1 MFGSGSKRE
10 FGIYNGMTDPEEFIK
25 QFDLHALFEDWDD
38 AKQAVAI
45 KCFLSGKAEDVVNTL
60 IANNKKTIKELK
72 EGLINGCQLTRE
84 QRLQHFYDRKMKD
97 NESIHVYSQALKSL
111 FKKAMGD
118 NFKPEDAK
126 AFVQGQVINNVPHQ
140 FKSMLKVAS
149 CMGDE
154 SFEKVVQTLTSSND
168 QLMSSLGLAQEESS
182 TLNTSLSRPHGS
194 VAPNR
199 NTFDGTCF
207 NCDRY
212 GHRIAFCDKPLRA
225 KNQRNSNSTN
235 SMNNNSSNRSQAGNS
250 GNNINHYGSNRYQ
263 SNNNSNSAR
272 NNNNNN
278 NNNSYNSGPRSGY
291 KNSASNN
298 MTEVDGASGNSEID
312 CSLFGLPFDYAE
324 QNTIEVAKINSLNT
338 KSDGAPLLIGSI
350 KVILNSGKSKTL
362 RALFDGGSTHS
373 FISPYVIDDINNWSK
388 TISSKEYII
397 KGAIS
402 TTQQVCKI
410 LVLDME
416 MGEWT
421 GVHQFVVSNDVK
433 RYDAVIGRD
442 FFRKHGVVEDHG
454 KDKLCIGSLVID
466 VNSASTGESVYS
478 WDAGVHDLKS
488 KVEKLAEMVQSLRLD
503 STKV

>member
-168 QLMSSLGLAQEESS
+168 QLM
-182 TLNTSLSRPHGS
+182 
-194 VAPNR
+194 
-199 NTFDGTCF
+199 
-207 NCDRY
+207 
-212 GHRIAFCDKPLRA
+212 
-225 KNQRNSNSTN
+225 
-235 SMNNNSSNRSQAGNS
+235 
-250 GNNINHYGSNRYQ
+250 
-263 SNNNSNSAR
+263 
-272 NNNNNN
+272 
-278 NNNSYNSGPRSGY
+278 
-291 KNSASNN
+291 
-298 MTEVDGASGNSEID
+298 EVLHLIEIR
-312 CSLFGLPFDYAE
+312 LMAH
-324 QNTIEVAKINSLNT
+324 V
-338 KSDGAPLLIGSI
+338 LI
-350 KVILNSGKSKTL
+350 
-362 RALFDGGSTHS
+362 
-373 FISPYVIDDINNWSK
+373 VID
-388 TISSKEYII
+388 
-397 KGAIS
+397 
-402 TTQQVCKI
+402 
-410 LVLDME
+410 
-416 MGEWT
+416 
-421 GVHQFVVSNDVK
+421 
-433 RYDAVIGRD
+433 
-442 FFRKHGVVEDHG
+442 
-454 KDKLCIGSLVID
+454 
-466 VNSASTGESVYS
+466 
-478 WDAGVHDLKS
+478 
-488 KVEKLAEMVQSLRLD
+488 MV
-503 STKV
+503 TE